1 MPRKIILIDKKN
13 ESNNN
18 FNLLVDDNYEII
30 RLNGYNEVK
39 SLFKNES
46 IMIACIISSNVKLI
60 KDLLDFN
67 LPVIGL
73 CNGDDFVSQ
82 EEALKNGAKAII
94 TYQLSRA
101 AVLATIAQTIRLHET
116 LVLMSNVQKDI
127 LTGIFNR
134 ETFLIEA
141 AKLI

>member
-30 RLNGYNEVK
+30 RLKGYNDVK

-60 KDLLDFN
+60 TDL
-67 LPVIGL
+67 PP
-73 CNGDDFVSQ
+73 
-82 EEALKNGAKAII
+82 
-94 TYQLSRA
+94 T
-101 AVLATIAQTIRLHET
+101 ATVCE
-116 LVLMSNVQKDI
+116 V
-127 LTGIFNR
+127 
-134 ETFLIEA
+134 
-141 AKLI
+141 